1 MTLSKHIINWYIKHK
16 RDLPWR
22 HTNNPYFIWL
32 SEIILQQTRVEQGMP
47 YYLKF
52 TDKYKTVKQL
62 ALAKDDDVMKMWQ
75 GLGYY
80 NRAANMLN
88 TARII
93 MKEHEGVFPKTYNDL
108 LKLKGIGPYT
118 AAAVSSF
125 AFDEAQAVVDGNV
138 NRVLSRI
145 FCIDEPINSSLGKK
159 IFTQLAQEI
168 LDDKQPALHNQA
180 LMELGALVCK
190 PRSPLCGECPVRLQC
205 MAFAKKIVANYPVK
219 IKENKPQD
227 RFLNYFFIDQK
238 DKTFIT
244 QRTKNAI
251 WKGLYELPNFES
263 EKTIESEKMIS
274 QKKFIMLFGN
284 IDELKVEKIFSKKH
298 QLTHQTIYADFFKI
312 TSPQKIKPLPEGF
325 IQVRLTDLM
334 KYAVPRLFDK
344 FLNYLNLHSN
354 L

>member
-52 TDKYKTVKQL
+52 TNKYKTVKQL

-93 MKEHEGVFPKTYNDL
+93 MKEHKGVFPKTYENL

-118 AAAVSSF
+118 AAAISSF
-125 AFDEAQAVVDGNV
+125 AFNEAQAVVDGNV
-138 NRVLSRI
+138 YRVLSRI
-145 FCIDEPINSSLGKK
+145 FCIDEPINSSVGKK
-159 IFTQLAQEI
+159 IFAQLAQEI
-168 LDDKQPALHNQA
+168 LDDKLPALHNQA
-180 LMELGALVCK
+180 LMELGAMVCK
-190 PRSPLCGECPVRLQC
+190 PRSPICGECPVRLEC
-205 MAFAKKIVANYPVK
+205 MAFAKKTISNYPVK
-219 IKENKPQD
+219 IKKNKPQD
-227 RFLNYFFIDQK
+227 RFVNYFFIEQK
-238 DKTFIT
+238 NKTFIA
-244 QRTKNAI
+244 QRTENAI

-263 EKTIESEKMIS
+263 EKTIESEKIIN
-274 QKKFIMLFGN
+274 QKKFISLFGN
-284 IDELKVEKIFSKKH
+284 MEELNVEKIFFEKH
-298 QLTHQTIYADFFKI
+298 QLTHQTIYANFFKL
-312 TSPQKIKPLPEGF
+312 TSPQKIKPLPDGF
-325 IQVRLTDLM
+325 IQVRLIELK
-334 KYAVPRLFDK
+334 KYAVSRLFDK